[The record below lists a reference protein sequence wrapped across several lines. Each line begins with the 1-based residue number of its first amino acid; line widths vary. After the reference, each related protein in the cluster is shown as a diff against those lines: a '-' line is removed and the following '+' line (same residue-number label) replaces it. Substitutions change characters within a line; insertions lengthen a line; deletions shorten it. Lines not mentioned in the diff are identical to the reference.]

1 MKRKNK
7 TYYDIKPL
15 LQNEAN
21 YYILLGMRSNGKS
34 YQVKYTIL
42 EDAYKNQSYFVY
54 LRRYKEDI
62 KQYYVE
68 SYFAD
73 MPIDKITDGVYELVI
88 AFQGFLYFASYNDN
102 GDVVKGQKIGRYC
115 ALAEATRYKSN
126 AFVNYKWV
134 VYEEFI
140 TDGLYLSDEPDKLQ
154 QFISTVA
161 RDVNIKVLLIG
172 NTISRVC
179 PYFSEWAL
187 TGTLRQKPSTIE
199 LYHMKDDKGS
209 DRAIIAVEN
218 CTVVENDSKMF
229 FGKATKQILS
239 GEWDVIDSP
248 RLPMKLDK
256 YDTIYELQISYQL
269 FTFNL
274 KLLMDKTGNIFTFIY
289 PAKEANKKGR
299 LISTEFSDNPMQT
312 SALNLNSR
320 MECKIIECFKNN
332 KVCYSDNLTA
342 ADFQQVKSQ
351 FKFM

>member
-1 MKRKNK
+1 MAKKK
-7 TYYDIKPL
+7 QYYNIKPL
-15 LQNEAN
+15 LKNEAN

-34 YQVKYTIL
+34 YQVKYTVL
-42 EDAYKNQSYFVY
+42 EDAFKYQSYFVY

-73 MPIDKITDGVYELVI
+73 MPIEKITDGVYSMII
-88 AFQGFLYFASYNDN
+88 AFQGFLYFANLDDK
-102 GDVVKGQKIGRYC
+102 GETVKGQKIGRYC

-126 AFVNYKWV
+126 AFVNYKYI

-161 RDVNIKVLLIG
+161 RDEDIKVLLIG

-179 PYFSEWAL
+179 PYFAEWAL

-199 LYHMKDDKGS
+199 LYHMKDDKGR
-209 DRAIIAVEN
+209 DRATIAVEN
-218 CTVVENDSKMF
+218 CTVIENDSKMF

-239 GEWDVIDSP
+239 GEWDVIDAP
-248 RLPMKLDK
+248 RLPLPLDE
-256 YDTIYELQISYQL
+256 YDIIYELQLAYQL
-269 FTFNL
+269 FTFNI
-274 KLLMDKTGNIFTFIY
+274 KLLLDEDGNIFTFIY
-289 PAKEANKKGR
+289 PAKELNNKGR
-299 LISTEFSDNPMQT
+299 IISSEFSANPMQT
-312 SALNLNSR
+312 NCINSNSR
-320 MECKIIECFKNN
+320 MELKIIECFKNN

-342 ADFQQVKSQ
+342 ADFQQVKNQ